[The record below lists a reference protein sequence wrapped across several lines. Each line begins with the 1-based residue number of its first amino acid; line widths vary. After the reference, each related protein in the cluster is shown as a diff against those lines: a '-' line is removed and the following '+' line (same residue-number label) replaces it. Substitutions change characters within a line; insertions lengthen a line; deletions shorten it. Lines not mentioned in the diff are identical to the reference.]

1 MKHDDEMF
9 CSAASHSFLTQTC
22 TVTQASVIFLAI
34 HQSCGSYD
42 PGSHMLLLLFNL
54 GQPWD
59 RLPDSL
65 ILLSR
70 KGGLTFSR
78 LVFSSFVNFFL
89 KEITYVHQDSIYL
102 MKNIVKQ

>member
-9 CSAASHSFLTQTC
+9 CSAASHSILTQTC
-22 TVTQASVIFLAI
+22 TVTQASVIFLTI
-34 HQSCGSYD
+34 HHSCGSFG

-59 RLPDSL
+59 LLPDSL

-70 KGGLTFSR
+70 KGGLTFGR
-78 LVFSSFVNFFL
+78 LVFSFVNFYFR
-89 KEITYVHQDSIYL
+89 KKSL
-102 MKNIVKQ
+102 MRTKTAFIWSKIL